1 GHLRPPPAGRER
13 AGTAGPDRRRAAKRP
28 LPRPRARWGGRVS
41 SPAFE
46 LPARLEAHEP
56 PEARGLRRDRVRLM
70 IASRGAGAIVHTRFD
85 ELPSVL
91 LAGDL
96 LVVNTSATLPAALSA
111 RRVGG
116 AASGA
121 GVGAT
126 PPAPSAWAPGRP
138 RARRAAPGSPPVRG
152 GQGGRRAGAARGGAG
167 SHPPRVRGK
176 RPPLAR
182 ATSASRAARA

>member
-1 GHLRPPPAGRER
+1 GRHAHATAAGGVPGRGHLRPPPSGRER

-28 LPRPRARWGGRVS
+28 LPRPRARGGGRVS

-85 ELPSVL
+85 ELPSFL

-111 RRVGG
+111 RRRDGTRLQLRLSTPSPGQPGDHWGVELRLGHPPFRD
-116 AASGA
+116 AQA
-121 GVGAT
+121 GDALEL
-126 PPAPSAWAPGRP
+126 PPGRQ
-138 RARRAAPGSPPVRG
+138 AAILPP
-152 GQGGRRAGAARGGAG
+152 
-167 SHPPRVRGK
+167 HP
-176 RPPLAR
+176 
-182 ATSASRAARA
+182 T